1 LKKEDLENAKSL
13 FLKFSSSEILE
24 INTHGYI
31 IKKGDVGKIYIRGVL
46 VNEEEK
52 FGFSYNIISLNSEIK
67 KALNRERKNI
77 GRSAYQP
84 KVMSMLK
91 SATSTVRNLLASM
104 KEKENINERVD
115 ELNWKEIHNLACEC
129 LTERQK
135 KKKKK
140 NKKRE
145 TKEKEI
151 KNRKKNNWT

>member
-1 LKKEDLENAKSL
+1 M
-13 FLKFSSSEILE
+13 EILL
-24 INTHGYI
+24 
-31 IKKGDVGKIYIRGVL
+31 KKGDVSKIYIRGVK

-52 FGFSYNIISLNSEIK
+52 FGFSYNIIELNANLK

-91 SATSTVRNLLASM
+91 SAKSTTVRNLLASM
-104 KEKENINERVD
+104 KEQDNANDRVD

-135 KKKKK
+135 K
-140 NKKRE
+140 NRTR
-145 TKEKEI
+145 TK
-151 KNRKKNNWT
+151 